1 MMKNKALGFYEGRS
15 LDESNIFI
23 EKEIPIPNCQA
34 NDLLVEVQAV
44 SVNPIDTKRRQMTA
58 LSEAFQIQGYDAV
71 GIVKEI
77 GSAVNGFA
85 VGDRVF
91 YAGTTQRPGANQR
104 FQTVDSRIAAKA
116 PAGFSDGDL
125 AAMPLTS
132 ITAWEL
138 LFEKFGYV
146 PEENAN
152 DGSILLVN
160 ASGGV
165 GSIAAQLAKWAGLTV
180 YGTAS
185 PKNDQWLK
193 NNQVDQVLNH
203 RLPLAEQI
211 TEPFSA
217 VAIFYDASAYLPQLT
232 KAILPFGKV
241 GMIVNSKEALDLNP
255 FKNLGIDFYW
265 EYMFA
270 KTDAQLMIETQGSI
284 LQRIASLLADK
295 KIHTTAV
302 QTFNGGITIETLK
315 LATKAIEQG
324 TKGKTVI
331 TGGVR

>member
-15 LDESNIFI
+15 LNDPEVFI
-23 EKEIPIPNCQA
+23 EKEIPIPICQA
-34 NDLLVEVQAV
+34 HDLLVEVQAV
-44 SVNPIDTKRRQMTA
+44 SVNPIDTKRRQMTV
-58 LSEAFQIQGYDAV
+58 LSEDFQIQGYDAV

-77 GSAVNGFA
+77 GSAVSGFA

-104 FQTVDSRIAAKA
+104 FQAVDFRIAAKA

-125 AAMPLTS
+125 AALPLTS
-132 ITAWEL
+132 LTAWEL
-138 LFEKFGYV
+138 LFEKFGYI

-152 DGSILLVN
+152 QGSILLIN

-185 PKNDQWLK
+185 PRNNEWLK
-193 NNQVDQVLNH
+193 NNQVYHVLNH

-211 TEPFSA
+211 NKPFSA
-217 VAIFYDASAYLPQLT
+217 IAIFYDASTYLPQLT
-232 KAILPFGKV
+232 KAIVPFGKV
-241 GMIVNSKEALDLNP
+241 GMIVNTKEALDLNP
-255 FKNLGIDFYW
+255 FKNLSIDFYW

-270 KTDAQLMIETQGSI
+270 KTDAQLMFETQGAI
-284 LQRIASLLADK
+284 LKRIASLLVEG

-302 QTFNGGITIETLK
+302 QTIDGGITIENLK
-315 LATKAIEQG
+315 LG
-324 TKGKTVI
+324 TEAVEWGNKGKTVI
-331 TGGVR
+331 TGGVL

>member
-1 MMKNKALGFYEGRS
+1 
-15 LDESNIFI
+15 
-23 EKEIPIPNCQA
+23 
-34 NDLLVEVQAV
+34 
-44 SVNPIDTKRRQMTA
+44 MTA

-152 DGSILLVN
+152 EGSILLVN

-193 NNQVDQVLNH
+193 TIKWIKYLIIACRWLNKS
-203 RLPLAEQI
+203 LSL
-211 TEPFSA
+211 FSCCN
-217 VAIFYDASAYLPQLT
+217 FYDASAYLPQLT

-241 GMIVNSKEALDLNP
+241 GMIVNTKEALDLNP
-255 FKNLGIDFYW
+255 FKTSASIF
-265 EYMFA
+265 
-270 KTDAQLMIETQGSI
+270 IGSI
-284 LQRIASLLADK
+284 CSQNRCSVDD
-295 KIHTTAV
+295 
-302 QTFNGGITIETLK
+302 
-315 LATKAIEQG
+315 
-324 TKGKTVI
+324 
-331 TGGVR
+331 

>member
-1 MMKNKALGFYEGRS
+1 MKNKALGFYEGRS
-15 LDESNIFI
+15 LNDPEVFI
-23 EKEIPIPNCQA
+23 EKEIPIPICQTH
-34 NDLLVEVQAV
+34 DLLVEVQAV
-44 SVNPIDTKRRQMTA
+44 SVNPIDTKRRQMTV
-58 LSEAFQIQGYDAV
+58 LSEDFQIQGYDAV

-104 FQTVDSRIAAKA
+104 FQAVDSRIAAKA

-125 AAMPLTS
+125 AALPLTS
-132 ITAWEL
+132 LTAWEL
-138 LFEKFGYV
+138 LFEKFGYI

-152 DGSILLVN
+152 QGSILLIN

-185 PKNDQWLK
+185 PRNNEWLK
-193 NNQVDQVLNH
+193 NNQVDHVLNH

-211 TEPFSA
+211 NKPFSA
-217 VAIFYDASAYLPQLT
+217 IAIFYDASTYLPQLT
-232 KAILPFGKV
+232 KAIVPFGKV
-241 GMIVNSKEALDLNP
+241 GMIVNTKEALDLNP
-255 FKNLGIDFYW
+255 FKNLSIDFYW

-270 KTDAQLMIETQGSI
+270 KTDAQVMFETQGAI
-284 LQRIASLLADK
+284 LKRIASLLVEG

-302 QTFNGGITIETLK
+302 QTIDGGITIENLK
-315 LATKAIEQG
+315 LG
-324 TKGKTVI
+324 TEAVERGNNGKTVI
-331 TGGVR
+331 TGGVL

>member
-1 MMKNKALGFYEGRS
+1 MKNKALGFYEGRS
-15 LDESNIFI
+15 LNDPEVFI
-23 EKEIPIPNCQA
+23 EKEIPIPICQA
-34 NDLLVEVQAV
+34 HDLLVEVQAV
-44 SVNPIDTKRRQMTA
+44 SVNPIDTKRRQITV
-58 LSEAFQIQGYDAV
+58 LSEDFQIQGYDAV

-77 GSAVNGFA
+77 GSAASGFA

-104 FQTVDSRIAAKA
+104 FQAVDSRIAAKA

-125 AAMPLTS
+125 AALPLTS
-132 ITAWEL
+132 LTAWEL
-138 LFEKFGYV
+138 LFEKFGYI

-152 DGSILLVN
+152 QGSILLIN

-185 PKNDQWLK
+185 PRNNEWLK
-193 NNQVDQVLNH
+193 NNQVDHVLNH

-211 TEPFSA
+211 NKPFSA
-217 VAIFYDASAYLPQLT
+217 IAIFYDASTYLPQLT
-232 KAILPFGKV
+232 KAIVPFGKV
-241 GMIVNSKEALDLNP
+241 GMIVNTKEALDLNP
-255 FKNLGIDFYW
+255 FKNLSIDFYW

-270 KTDAQLMIETQGSI
+270 KTDAQVMFETQGAI
-284 LQRIASLLADK
+284 LKRIASLLVEG

-302 QTFNGGITIETLK
+302 QTIDGGITIENL
-315 LATKAIEQG
+315 
-324 TKGKTVI
+324 
-331 TGGVR
+331 

>member
-1 MMKNKALGFYEGRS
+1 MKNKALGFYEGRS
-15 LDESNIFI
+15 LDDLEVFT
-23 EKEIPIPNCQA
+23 EKEIPIPICQTH
-34 NDLLVEVQAV
+34 DLLVEVQAV
-44 SVNPIDTKRRQMTA
+44 SVNPIDTKRRQMTV
-58 LSEAFQIQGYDAV
+58 LSEDFQIQGYDAV

-77 GSAVNGFA
+77 GSAVSGFA

-104 FQTVDSRIAAKA
+104 FQAVDSRIAAKA

-125 AAMPLTS
+125 AALPLTS
-132 ITAWEL
+132 LTAWEL
-138 LFEKFGYV
+138 LFEKFGYI

-152 DGSILLVN
+152 QGSILLIN

-185 PKNDQWLK
+185 PRNNEWLK
-193 NNQVDQVLNH
+193 NNQVDHVLNH

-211 TEPFSA
+211 NKPFSA
-217 VAIFYDASAYLPQLT
+217 IAIFYDASTYLPQLT
-232 KAILPFGKV
+232 KAIVPFGKV
-241 GMIVNSKEALDLNP
+241 GMIVNTKEALDLNP
-255 FKNLGIDFYW
+255 FKNLSIDFYW

-270 KTDAQLMIETQGSI
+270 KTDAQVMFETQGAI
-284 LQRIASLLADK
+284 LKRIASLLVDG

-302 QTFNGGITIETLK
+302 QTIDGGITIENLK
-315 LATKAIEQG
+315 LG
-324 TKGKTVI
+324 TESVERGNKGKIVI
-331 TGGVR
+331 TGGVL

>member
-15 LDESNIFI
+15 LDDLEVFT
-23 EKEIPIPNCQA
+23 EKEIPIPICQTH
-34 NDLLVEVQAV
+34 DLMVEVQAV
-44 SVNPIDTKRRQMTA
+44 SVNPIDTKRRQMTV
-58 LSEAFQIQGYDAV
+58 LSEDFQIQGYDAV

-77 GSAVNGFA
+77 GSAVSGFA

-104 FQTVDSRIAAKA
+104 FQAVDSRIAAKA

-125 AAMPLTS
+125 AALPLTS
-132 ITAWEL
+132 LTAWEL
-138 LFEKFGYV
+138 LFEKFGYI

-152 DGSILLVN
+152 QGSILLIN

-185 PKNDQWLK
+185 PRNNEWLKK
-193 NNQVDQVLNH
+193 NNQVDHVLNH

-211 TEPFSA
+211 NKPFSA
-217 VAIFYDASAYLPQLT
+217 IAIFYDASTYLPQLT
-232 KAILPFGKV
+232 KAIVPFGKV
-241 GMIVNSKEALDLNP
+241 GMIVNTKEALDLNP
-255 FKNLGIDFYW
+255 CKNLSIDFYW

-270 KTDAQLMIETQGSI
+270 KTDA
-284 LQRIASLLADK
+284 
-295 KIHTTAV
+295 
-302 QTFNGGITIETLK
+302 
-315 LATKAIEQG
+315 
-324 TKGKTVI
+324 
-331 TGGVR
+331 

>member
-1 MMKNKALGFYEGRS
+1 MKNKALGFYEGRS
-15 LDESNIFI
+15 LNDPEVFI
-23 EKEIPIPNCQA
+23 EKEIPIPICQA
-34 NDLLVEVQAV
+34 HDLLVEVQAV
-44 SVNPIDTKRRQMTA
+44 SVNPIDTKRRQITV
-58 LSEAFQIQGYDAV
+58 LSEDFQIQGYDAV

-77 GSAVNGFA
+77 GSAASGFA

-104 FQTVDSRIAAKA
+104 FQAVDSRIAAKA

-125 AAMPLTS
+125 AALPLTS
-132 ITAWEL
+132 LTAWEL
-138 LFEKFGYV
+138 LFEKFGYI

-152 DGSILLVN
+152 QGSILLIN

-185 PKNDQWLK
+185 PRNNEWLK
-193 NNQVDQVLNH
+193 NNQVDHVLNH

-211 TEPFSA
+211 NKPFSA
-217 VAIFYDASAYLPQLT
+217 IAIFYDASTYLPQLT
-232 KAILPFGKV
+232 KAIVPFGKV
-241 GMIVNSKEALDLNP
+241 GMIVNTKEALDLNP
-255 FKNLGIDFYW
+255 FKNLSIDFYW

-270 KTDAQLMIETQGSI
+270 KTDAQVMFETQGAI
-284 LQRIASLLADK
+284 LKRIASLLVEG

-302 QTFNGGITIETLK
+302 QTIDGGITIENLK
-315 LATKAIEQG
+315 LG
-324 TKGKTVI
+324 TEAVERGNNGKTVI
-331 TGGVR
+331 TGGVL

>member
-1 MMKNKALGFYEGRS
+1 MKNKALGFYEGRS
-15 LDESNIFI
+15 LDDLEVFT
-23 EKEIPIPNCQA
+23 EKEIPIPICQTH
-34 NDLLVEVQAV
+34 DLLVEVQAV
-44 SVNPIDTKRRQMTA
+44 SVNPIDTKRRQMTV
-58 LSEAFQIQGYDAV
+58 LSEDFQIQGYDAV

-77 GSAVNGFA
+77 GSAVSGFA

-104 FQTVDSRIAAKA
+104 FQAVDSRIAAKA

-125 AAMPLTS
+125 AALPLTS
-132 ITAWEL
+132 LTAWEL
-138 LFEKFGYV
+138 LFEKFGYI

-152 DGSILLVN
+152 QGSILLIN

-185 PKNDQWLK
+185 PRNNEWLK
-193 NNQVDQVLNH
+193 NNQVDHVLNH

-211 TEPFSA
+211 NKPFSA
-217 VAIFYDASAYLPQLT
+217 IAIFYDASTYLPQLT
-232 KAILPFGKV
+232 KAIVPFGKV
-241 GMIVNSKEALDLNP
+241 GMIVNTKEALDLNP
-255 FKNLGIDFYW
+255 FKNLSIDFYW

-270 KTDAQLMIETQGSI
+270 KTDAQLMFETQGAI
-284 LQRIASLLADK
+284 LKRIASLLVEG

-302 QTFNGGITIETLK
+302 QTIDGGITIENLK
-315 LATKAIEQG
+315 LGTEAVEREIKA
-324 TKGKTVI
+324 
-331 TGGVR
+331 RL

>member
-15 LDESNIFI
+15 LNDPEVFI
-23 EKEIPIPNCQA
+23 EKEIPIPICQA
-34 NDLLVEVQAV
+34 HDLLVEVQAV
-44 SVNPIDTKRRQMTA
+44 SVNPIDTKRRQITV
-58 LSEAFQIQGYDAV
+58 LSEDFQIQGYDAV

-77 GSAVNGFA
+77 GSAASGFA

-104 FQTVDSRIAAKA
+104 FQAVDSRIAAKA

-125 AAMPLTS
+125 AALPLTS
-132 ITAWEL
+132 LTAWEL
-138 LFEKFGYV
+138 LFEKFGYI

-152 DGSILLVN
+152 QGSILLIN

-185 PKNDQWLK
+185 PRNNEWLK
-193 NNQVDQVLNH
+193 NNQVDHVLNH

-211 TEPFSA
+211 NKPFSA
-217 VAIFYDASAYLPQLT
+217 IAIFYDASTYLPQLT
-232 KAILPFGKV
+232 KAIVPFGKV
-241 GMIVNSKEALDLNP
+241 GMIVNTKEALDLNP
-255 FKNLGIDFYW
+255 FKNLSIDFYW

-270 KTDAQLMIETQGSI
+270 KTDAQVMFETQGAI
-284 LQRIASLLADK
+284 LKRIASLLVEG

-302 QTFNGGITIETLK
+302 QTIDGGITIENL
-315 LATKAIEQG
+315 
-324 TKGKTVI
+324 
-331 TGGVR
+331 

>member
-1 MMKNKALGFYEGRS
+1 MKNKALGFYEGRS
-15 LDESNIFI
+15 LNDPEVFI
-23 EKEIPIPNCQA
+23 EKEIPIPICQA
-34 NDLLVEVQAV
+34 HDLLVEVQAV
-44 SVNPIDTKRRQMTA
+44 SVNPIDTKRRQITV
-58 LSEAFQIQGYDAV
+58 LSEDFQIQGYDAV

-77 GSAVNGFA
+77 GSAVSGFA

-104 FQTVDSRIAAKA
+104 FQAVDFRIAAKA

-125 AAMPLTS
+125 AALPLTS
-132 ITAWEL
+132 LTAWEL
-138 LFEKFGYV
+138 LFEKFGYI

-152 DGSILLVN
+152 QGSILLIN

-185 PKNDQWLK
+185 PRNNEWLK
-193 NNQVDQVLNH
+193 NNQVDHVLNH

-211 TEPFSA
+211 NKPFSA
-217 VAIFYDASAYLPQLT
+217 IAIFYDASTYLPQLT
-232 KAILPFGKV
+232 KAIVPFGKV
-241 GMIVNSKEALDLNP
+241 GMIVNTKEALDLNP
-255 FKNLGIDFYW
+255 FKNLSIDFYW

-270 KTDAQLMIETQGSI
+270 KTDAQLMFETQGAI
-284 LQRIASLLADK
+284 LKRIASLLVEG

-302 QTFNGGITIETLK
+302 QTIDGGITIENLK
-315 LATKAIEQG
+315 LG
-324 TKGKTVI
+324 TEAVERGNNGKTVI
-331 TGGVR
+331 TGAVL

>member
-1 MMKNKALGFYEGRS
+1 MKNKALGFYEGRS
-15 LDESNIFI
+15 LNDPEVFI
-23 EKEIPIPNCQA
+23 EKEIPIPICQTH
-34 NDLLVEVQAV
+34 DLMVEVQAV
-44 SVNPIDTKRRQMTA
+44 SVNPIDTKRRQMTV
-58 LSEAFQIQGYDAV
+58 LSEDFQIQGYDAV

-77 GSAVNGFA
+77 GSAASGFA

-104 FQTVDSRIAAKA
+104 FQAVDSRIAAKA

-125 AAMPLTS
+125 AALPLTS
-132 ITAWEL
+132 LTAWEL
-138 LFEKFGYV
+138 LFEKFGYI

-152 DGSILLVN
+152 QGSILLIN

-185 PKNDQWLK
+185 PRNNEWLK
-193 NNQVDQVLNH
+193 NNQVDHVLNH

-211 TEPFSA
+211 NKPFSA
-217 VAIFYDASAYLPQLT
+217 IAIFYDASTYLPQLT
-232 KAILPFGKV
+232 KAIVPFGKV
-241 GMIVNSKEALDLNP
+241 GMIVNTKEALDLNP
-255 FKNLGIDFYW
+255 FKNLSIDFYW

-270 KTDAQLMIETQGSI
+270 KTDAQVMFETQGAI
-284 LQRIASLLADK
+284 LKRIASLLVEG

-302 QTFNGGITIETLK
+302 QTIDGGITIENLK
-315 LATKAIEQG
+315 LG
-324 TKGKTVI
+324 TEAVERGNNGKTVI
-331 TGGVR
+331 TGGVL

>member
-15 LDESNIFI
+15 LNDPEVFI
-23 EKEIPIPNCQA
+23 EKEIPIPICQTH
-34 NDLLVEVQAV
+34 DLLVEVQAV
-44 SVNPIDTKRRQMTA
+44 SVNPIDTKRRQMTV
-58 LSEAFQIQGYDAV
+58 LSEDFQIQGYDAV

-77 GSAVNGFA
+77 GSAVSDFA

-104 FQTVDSRIAAKA
+104 FQAVDSRIAAKA

-125 AAMPLTS
+125 AALPLTS
-132 ITAWEL
+132 LTAWEL
-138 LFEKFGYV
+138 LFEKFGYI

-152 DGSILLVN
+152 QGSILLIN

-185 PKNDQWLK
+185 PRNNEWLK
-193 NNQVDQVLNH
+193 NNQVDHVLNH

-211 TEPFSA
+211 SKPFSA
-217 VAIFYDASAYLPQLT
+217 IAIFYDASTYLPQLT
-232 KAILPFGKV
+232 KAIVPFGKV
-241 GMIVNSKEALDLNP
+241 GMIVNTKEALDLNP
-255 FKNLGIDFYW
+255 FKNLSIDFYW

-270 KTDAQLMIETQGSI
+270 KTDAQVMFETQGAI
-284 LQRIASLLADK
+284 LKRIASLLVEG

-302 QTFNGGITIETLK
+302 QKIDGGIKIENLK
-315 LATKAIEQG
+315 LG
-324 TKGKTVI
+324 TEAVERGNKGKTVI
-331 TGGVR
+331 TGGVL